1 METLFNPQSWAFPG
15 HGEPQGMLA
24 LAILIIGGCLTALTA
39 ASTLKSRLLPAV
51 VRTTRYRRPP
61 D

>member
-1 METLFNPQSWAFPG
+1 METFLNPQSWAFPG

-24 LAILIIGGCLTALTA
+24 LAILVIAGCLTV
-39 ASTLKSRLLPAV
+39 ASTIRSRLIPVV
-51 VRTTRYRRPP
+51 VRTTRHRRPP